1 MNKECCNEKETLGF
15 SSIVDEAVRHE
26 LSKYVRQNNQ
36 LHSELMT
43 LKQQLSGLNNVVSKT
58 MMSKMILKNTGS
70 RQNNLIEQF
79 SEQRY
84 NLVFDELQL
93 AKYKYNELMDMVHG
107 DSNKE
112 KEFIKRLM
120 KHKQLQLSK

>member
-1 MNKECCNEKETLGF
+1 
-15 SSIVDEAVRHE
+15 
-26 LSKYVRQNNQ
+26 
-36 LHSELMT
+36 
-43 LKQQLSGLNNVVSKT
+43 
-58 MMSKMILKNTGS
+58 MSKMTLKNTGS
-70 RQNNLIEQF
+70 RQKNLIEQF

>member
-1 MNKECCNEKETLGF
+1 MNKGCCNEKETLGF